1 MPIHVYPQKLYSLD
15 SQEIRNL
22 IREFD
27 ETNLKIID
35 EKDTGTKIIR
45 LEKDVN
51 HVIDL
56 VFIEIEKKFIL
67 NYVEL
72 RMLYESDYKNA
83 VNKIKQHILVYKID
97 WI

>member
-1 MPIHVYPQKLYSLD
+1 MPIHVYPQKLYSPD

-51 HVIDL
+51 NVIDL
-56 VFIEIEKKFIL
+56 VFIEVEGRYIL
-67 NYVEL
+67 NYIEI
-72 RMLYESDYKNA
+72 RMLYERDYKNT
-83 VNKIKQHILVYKID
+83 VNKIKQHILVYKLD